1 MAEDMLFLT
10 NVPSPY
16 RVDFFNELG
25 KQCDLTVL
33 FEKTTSDER
42 DNSWRNYKFENF
54 KGIFLKGFS
63 LNADTA
69 LSFEVIKYVKDRK
82 FDKII
87 CTNVASPTGMIA
99 IQYMKQHKIP
109 YFIEGDGGFAK
120 SGYGFKEHIK
130 KHFIGG
136 AKGYFSTSA
145 VHDDY
150 YVTYGAPKEK
160 IYRYP
165 FTSLKSNDIAKTVIS
180 EEEKIKIRNE
190 LKIKEKQIVLAV
202 GQFIHRKGFDVL
214 LNAVEKLPK
223 NIGFYFVGGKPT
235 EEYLKIRNEKNLTN
249 IHFVGFKNKSELKK
263 YYMAADLFV
272 HPTRED
278 IWGLV
283 INEAMAHGLPIITTN
298 RCIAGLE
305 LVEDNVNGF
314 VIDVDNVDMLSAR
327 IVEILMH
334 KDIKELGE
342 NSLSKISEYT
352 IEKMAEK
359 HIDILNRL

>member
-130 KHFIGG
+130 
-136 AKGYFSTSA
+136 S
-145 VHDDY
+145 
-150 YVTYGAPKEK
+150 
-160 IYRYP
+160 
-165 FTSLKSNDIAKTVIS
+165 
-180 EEEKIKIRNE
+180 
-190 LKIKEKQIVLAV
+190 
-202 GQFIHRKGFDVL
+202 
-214 LNAVEKLPK
+214 
-223 NIGFYFVGGKPT
+223 
-235 EEYLKIRNEKNLTN
+235 
-249 IHFVGFKNKSELKK
+249 
-263 YYMAADLFV
+263 
-272 HPTRED
+272 
-278 IWGLV
+278 
-283 INEAMAHGLPIITTN
+283 
-298 RCIAGLE
+298 
-305 LVEDNVNGF
+305 
-314 VIDVDNVDMLSAR
+314 
-327 IVEILMH
+327 IL
-334 KDIKELGE
+334 
-342 NSLSKISEYT
+342 
-352 IEKMAEK
+352 
-359 HIDILNRL
+359 